1 MEYNNIITKPEDATI
16 TLETNHIV
24 IPIEEY
30 KRLLRTEAE
39 YEMIVRVINSDD
51 MKMYQHGYEFVINS
65 LKLSNAVKAV
75 MAKKNDDE
83 ADEDKEDEE

>member
-1 MEYNNIITKPEDATI
+1 MEYNNIITKPDDATI

-39 YEMIVRVINSDD
+39 YEMLVRIINSTDI
-51 MKMYQHGYEFVINS
+51 KEYQHGYEFVMNS
-65 LKLSNAVKAV
+65 LKFSNAVKAV
-75 MAKKNDDE
+75 KVKKNDDDDD
-83 ADEDKEDEE
+83 DEEDEE

>member
-1 MEYNNIITKPEDATI
+1 MEYNNIITKPDDATI

-39 YEMIVRVINSDD
+39 YEMIVRIINSTDI
-51 MKMYQHGYEFVINS
+51 KEYQHGYEFVMNS

-75 MAKKNDDE
+75 KAKKNDDE
-83 ADEDKEDEE
+83 DEEDEE

>member
-1 MEYNNIITKPEDATI
+1 MEYNNIITKPDDATI

-39 YEMIVRVINSDD
+39 YEVIVRIINSTDI
-51 MKMYQHGYEFVINS
+51 KEYQHGYEFVMNS
-65 LKLSNAVKAV
+65 LKLSNAVTAV
-75 MAKKNDDE
+75 KAKKNDDE
-83 ADEDKEDEE
+83 EDEE

>member
-16 TLETNHIV
+16 TLETNHIL

-30 KRLLRTEAE
+30 KRLIKTEAE
-39 YEMIVRVINSDD
+39 YELIVRVINRNDID
-51 MKMYQHGYEFVINS
+51 KYQYGYEFVMNS

-75 MAKKNDDE
+75 EAVKDKKN
-83 ADEDKEDEE
+83 DKEDEE

>member
-39 YEMIVRVINSDD
+39 YEMIVRLINRNDI
-51 MKMYQHGYEFVINS
+51 KEYQYGYEFVMKS
-65 LKLSNAVKAV
+65 LKLSDAVKAV
-75 MAKKNDDE
+75 ND
-83 ADEDKEDEE
+83 KQNDEEEKE

>member
-16 TLETNHIV
+16 TLETNHIL

-30 KRLLRTEAE
+30 KRLIKTEAE
-39 YEMIVRVINSDD
+39 YELLVRVINRNDIN
-51 MKMYQHGYEFVINS
+51 KYQYGYEFVMNS

-75 MAKKNDDE
+75 ESQKNE
-83 ADEDKEDEE
+83 EDEE

>member
-16 TLETNHIV
+16 TLETNHIL

-30 KRLLRTEAE
+30 KRLIKTEAE
-39 YEMIVRVINSDD
+39 YELLVRVINRNDID
-51 MKMYQHGYEFVINS
+51 KYQYGYEFVMNS

-75 MAKKNDDE
+75 EAVKDKKN
-83 ADEDKEDEE
+83 DKEDEE

>member
-39 YEMIVRVINSDD
+39 YELLVRVINRNDID
-51 MKMYQHGYEFVINS
+51 KYQYGYEFVMNS

-75 MAKKNDDE
+75 ESQKNE
-83 ADEDKEDEE
+83 EDEK

>member
-16 TLETNHIV
+16 TLETNHIL

-30 KRLLRTEAE
+30 KRLIKAEAE
-39 YEMIVRVINSDD
+39 YELLVRVINRNDID
-51 MKMYQHGYEFVINS
+51 KYQYGYEFVMNS

-75 MAKKNDDE
+75 EAVKDKKN
-83 ADEDKEDEE
+83 DKEDEE

>member
-1 MEYNNIITKPEDATI
+1 MEYNNIITKPDDATI

-39 YEMIVRVINSDD
+39 YETLVRIMNRNDI
-51 MKMYQHGYEFVINS
+51 KEYQHGYEFVMNS

-75 MAKKNDDE
+75 KEKKNDDE
-83 ADEDKEDEE
+83 EDEE

>member
-1 MEYNNIITKPEDATI
+1 MEYNNIITKPDDATI

-30 KRLLRTEAE
+30 KCLLRTEAE
-39 YEMIVRVINSDD
+39 YEMLVRIINSTDI
-51 MKMYQHGYEFVINS
+51 KEYQHGYEFVMNS

-75 MAKKNDDE
+75 KAKKNDDE
-83 ADEDKEDEE
+83 DEEDEE

>member
-1 MEYNNIITKPEDATI
+1 MEYNNIITKPDDATI

-30 KRLLRTEAE
+30 KRLLGTEAE

-75 MAKKNDDE
+75 KAKKNDDE

>member
-1 MEYNNIITKPEDATI
+1 MEYNNIITKPDDATI

-39 YEMIVRVINSDD
+39 YETLVRIINSTDI
-51 MKMYQHGYEFVINS
+51 KEYQHGYEFVMNS
-65 LKLSNAVKAV
+65 LKLSNAVKAI
-75 MAKKNDDE
+75 K
-83 ADEDKEDEE
+83 DKQNDEEEKE

>member
-1 MEYNNIITKPEDATI
+1 MEYNNIITKPDDATI

-39 YEMIVRVINSDD
+39 YEMLVRIINSTDI
-51 MKMYQHGYEFVINS
+51 KEYQHGYEFVMNS
-65 LKLSNAVKAV
+65 LKLSNAVKAI
-75 MAKKNDDE
+75 K
-83 ADEDKEDEE
+83 DKQNDEEEKE

>member
-1 MEYNNIITKPEDATI
+1 MEYNNIITKLDDATI

-39 YEMIVRVINSDD
+39 YETLVRIMNRNDI
-51 MKMYQHGYEFVINS
+51 KEYKYGYEFIVNS
-65 LKLSNAVKAV
+65 FKLSDAVKAV
-75 MAKKNDDE
+75 KAVKDKKN
-83 ADEDKEDEE
+83 DKEDEE

>member
-1 MEYNNIITKPEDATI
+1 MEYNNIITKPDDATI

-39 YEMIVRVINSDD
+39 YEMLVRIINSNDI
-51 MKMYQHGYEFVINS
+51 KEYQHGYEFVMNS
-65 LKLSNAVKAV
+65 LKLSNAVTAV
-75 MAKKNDDE
+75 KAKKNDDE
-83 ADEDKEDEE
+83 EDEE

>member
-1 MEYNNIITKPEDATI
+1 MEYNNIITKPDDATI

-39 YEMIVRVINSDD
+39 YEMLVRIINSTDI
-51 MKMYQHGYEFVINS
+51 KEYQHGYEFIMNN

-75 MAKKNDDE
+75 KAKKNDDE
-83 ADEDKEDEE
+83 DEEDEE

>member
-39 YEMIVRVINSDD
+39 YEMLVRIINSTDI
-51 MKMYQHGYEFVINS
+51 KEYQHGYEFVMNS

-75 MAKKNDDE
+75 K
-83 ADEDKEDEE
+83 DKQNDEEEKE

>member
-75 MAKKNDDE
+75 KAKKNDDE
-83 ADEDKEDEE
+83 ADEDKEDE

>member
-1 MEYNNIITKPEDATI
+1 MEYNNIITKPDDATI

-39 YEMIVRVINSDD
+39 YEMLVRVINSTDI
-51 MKMYQHGYEFVINS
+51 KEYQHGYEFVMNS

-75 MAKKNDDE
+75 KAKKNDDE
-83 ADEDKEDEE
+83 DEEDEE

>member
-1 MEYNNIITKPEDATI
+1 MEYNNIITKPDDATI

-39 YEMIVRVINSDD
+39 YEMLVRIINSTDI
-51 MKMYQHGYEFVINS
+51 KEYQHGYEFVMNS

-75 MAKKNDDE
+75 KAKKNDDE
-83 ADEDKEDEE
+83 DEEEDEE

>member
-1 MEYNNIITKPEDATI
+1 MEYNNIITKPDDATI

-39 YEMIVRVINSDD
+39 YEMLVRIMNSTDI
-51 MKMYQHGYEFVINS
+51 KEYQHGYEFVMNS
-65 LKLSNAVKAV
+65 LKLSNAVKA
-75 MAKKNDDE
+75 AKANKNDDE
-83 ADEDKEDEE
+83 DEEAEE

>member
-1 MEYNNIITKPEDATI
+1 MEYNNIITKPDDATI

-39 YEMIVRVINSDD
+39 YEMLVRIINSTDI
-51 MKMYQHGYEFVINS
+51 KEYQHGYEFVMNS

-75 MAKKNDDE
+75 KAKKNDD
-83 ADEDKEDEE
+83 DEEDEE

>member
-1 MEYNNIITKPEDATI
+1 MEYNNIITKPDDATI

-39 YEMIVRVINSDD
+39 YEMLVRIMNSTDI
-51 MKMYQHGYEFVINS
+51 KEYQHGYEFVMNS

-75 MAKKNDDE
+75 KAKKNDDE
-83 ADEDKEDEE
+83 DEEDEE

>member
-1 MEYNNIITKPEDATI
+1 MEYNNIITKPDDATI

-39 YEMIVRVINSDD
+39 YEMIVRVINSNGI
-51 MKMYQHGYEFVINS
+51 KEYQHGYEFVMNS

-75 MAKKNDDE
+75 KTKKNDDE
-83 ADEDKEDEE
+83 DEDKEDEE

>member
-16 TLETNHIV
+16 TLETNHIL

-30 KRLLRTEAE
+30 KRLIKTEAE
-39 YEMIVRVINSDD
+39 YELLVRVINRNDIN
-51 MKMYQHGYEFVINS
+51 KYQYGYEFVMNS

-75 MAKKNDDE
+75 EAVKDKKN
-83 ADEDKEDEE
+83 DKEDEE

>member
-1 MEYNNIITKPEDATI
+1 MEYNNIITKPDDATI

-39 YEMIVRVINSDD
+39 YEMFVRIINSTDI
-51 MKMYQHGYEFVINS
+51 KEYQH
-65 LKLSNAVKAV
+65 
-75 MAKKNDDE
+75 
-83 ADEDKEDEE
+83 

>member
-1 MEYNNIITKPEDATI
+1 MEYNNIITKPDDATI

-39 YEMIVRVINSDD
+39 YEMFVRIINSTDI
-51 MKMYQHGYEFVINS
+51 KEYQHGYEFVMNN

-75 MAKKNDDE
+75 KAKKNDDE
-83 ADEDKEDEE
+83 DEEDEE

>member
-39 YEMIVRVINSDD
+39 YELLVRVINRNDID
-51 MKMYQHGYEFVINS
+51 KYQYGYEFVMNS
-65 LKLSNAVKAV
+65 LKLSDAVKAV
-75 MAKKNDDE
+75 KAVK
-83 ADEDKEDEE
+83 DKQNDEEEKE

>member
-1 MEYNNIITKPEDATI
+1 MEYNNIITKPDDATI

-30 KRLLRTEAE
+30 KRLIKTEAE
-39 YEMIVRVINSDD
+39 YELLVRVINRNDID
-51 MKMYQHGYEFVINS
+51 KYQYGYEFVMNS

-75 MAKKNDDE
+75 ESQKNE
-83 ADEDKEDEE
+83 EDEE